1 MTKLIW
7 YLCPLKV
14 QVRTLPTWIYVKSFY
29 SIKYI
34 ENLDRIC
41 LKFVLRADKVLGL
54 KELPRYVAEYDYIGH
69 QITDLDAVSLL
80 TVLLMGYCT
89 ISLLYNKIPLQCFDP

>member
-69 QITDLDAVSLL
+69 QITDLGGVSLL
-80 TVLLMGYCT
+80 AYCT
-89 ISLLYNKIPLQCFDP
+89 IRFHYNVLTPKWSLKFIKM